1 MRGLLLLFLDIAV
14 VIVSMTG
21 ALWIRFDFSFQKI
34 EPQFWHSI
42 REYMWF
48 NVPCT
53 IAVNALF
60 RMYTS
65 LWRFASIVELRNLVL
80 SVLVSSGLQLAG
92 LRILGLVVPRSYIII
107 YTLLLLALMIIP
119 RFSYRFLRINR
130 RRREFSNASPIVTMV
145 VGAGAGGF
153 MMIREMKNSK
163 HLNRKIPCIIDDDP
177 KKIGTWLQGIPG
189 SGEPRKTFLPW

>member
-119 RFSYRFLRINR
+119 RFSYRFPADQPAPERILQRQPHCDHGGGGRSR
-130 RRREFSNASPIVTMV
+130 RV
-145 VGAGAGGF
+145 
-153 MMIREMKNSK
+153 
-163 HLNRKIPCIIDDDP
+163 HDDP
-177 KKIGTWLQGIPG
+177 GNEKQQAP
-189 SGEPRKTFLPW
+189 EPEDSLHHR